1 VLARVAG
8 AAAGGRRGHGWLR
21 FGAFGAAIDVEIGPH
36 NDNGDGGDGDGTTRI
51 FGATA
56 AEQASDGSF
65 KTTPGTVAEARAV
78 LESSSFAA
86 ADAATAAAL
95 AAALPGCGRGGCNG
109 RLVAEASN
117 LRATNAAA
125 GLHGGLPLREQ
136 LRRKTTTAAATGS
149 GNDGGGTEDASAG
162 RVLQAGRTGDLHG
175 VGMSVAERSRRARE
189 AAQWEAVSGVSVRN
203 VAAHD
208 TAGDSDDDD
217 DNDESS
223 AGSAIAAA
231 AANASAA
238 SQAENAGSSAAAA
251 AGALPFVVRATAA
264 KLQRKRAAVAAAA
277 ERCRYALAVQIRCFA
292 KCIRRL
298 RPRLNEHYKSV
309 VN

>member
-1 VLARVAG
+1 
-8 AAAGGRRGHGWLR
+8 
-21 FGAFGAAIDVEIGPH
+21 
-36 NDNGDGGDGDGTTRI
+36 
-51 FGATA
+51 
-56 AEQASDGSF
+56 
-65 KTTPGTVAEARAV
+65 
-78 LESSSFAA
+78 
-86 ADAATAAAL
+86 
-95 AAALPGCGRGGCNG
+95 
-109 RLVAEASN
+109 
-117 LRATNAAA
+117 
-125 GLHGGLPLREQ
+125 LPLREQ

-149 GNDGGGTEDASAG
+149 GNDGSGTEDASAG
-162 RVLQAGRTGDLHG
+162 RVLQAGRTGDLQG
-175 VGMSVAERSRRARE
+175 VGMPVAERSRRARE
-189 AAQWEAVSGVSVRN
+189 AAQWEAVSGISVRN

-208 TAGDSDDDD
+208 TAGDSDDSDDDDDDD

-251 AGALPFVVRATAA
+251 AGALPFVVRAAAA

-277 ERCRYALAVQIRCFA
+277 ERCRYALAVQIRCFS

-298 RPRLNEHYKSV
+298 RPRLKEHKKSV